1 MATYKVIQDIEAEDH
16 ILGPFTFR
24 QFIYLLIAVFFG
36 YLTFLTIIK
45 HVYFLTIFFALPMV
59 FFGFIAFPFIKD
71 QPTEVWAIAKIGF
84 LIKPRKRI
92 WDQSGIKNLIDI
104 TVPKKENK
112 NLVKDLN
119 QAEIRNR
126 LKRLSETIDS
136 RGWAIKNVEFS
147 LQTPAVIGY
156 GDGLDRLID
165 PSTQFQPTSGLQN
178 EGSDIDMFDPD
189 LSVTASKIENVI
201 IQKTVEHKN
210 HLMNIV
216 KGDGGNVDTTKLSES
231 QLSDLLKNNSSRKL
245 ATSNLKSL
253 STNVD
258 QPKNKL
264 SNSTSKKAVSENTP
278 NNKPVNNA
286 IINLAS
292 NNNLSVQTLA
302 KEINKKNDSKEV
314 VISLR

>member
-264 SNSTSKKAVSENTP
+264 SNSTSKKAVSENNP